1 MLRPT
6 QHPRPLNPA
15 RRAFTLMEAALATV
29 IIGVGVLAVVEAQQ
43 AFLRKNQWSTHT
55 STAMFLANEV
65 REMTRNLP
73 RHDPFAGGIYFEN
86 PVSHTGFRGWGPNV
100 TELLVTDFNDLDDF
114 DGMVFGNAP
123 NLPGP
128 ITRRYTGP
136 IDAFGEIIPQT
147 SWRGDVLLDADNNIV
162 PLEGWTQYVKVD
174 KVDPADFTVVR
185 AREYYE
191 PAVGTTPE
199 LEVHRFPL
207 RVTVTILYQGPAD
220 LEARVISSV
229 SWVVPA
235 I

>member
-1 MLRPT
+1 MTPPVPHTRPRT
-6 QHPRPLNPA
+6 PA

-55 STAMFLANEV
+55 STAMFLANEI

-73 RHDPFAGGIYFEN
+73 RHDPFAGGIYFED
-86 PVSHTGFRGWGPNV
+86 PVAHTGFSGWGPNI
-100 TELLVTDFNDLDDF
+100 TELLVTDFNDLDDY
-114 DGMVFGNAP
+114 DAMVFGNAP

-147 SWRGDVLLDADNNIV
+147 NWRGDVLVDNENNIV

-174 KVDPADFTVVR
+174 KVSPADFTQAL
-185 AREYYE
+185 ARDYYE
-191 PAVGTTPE
+191 AAVGATPE

-207 RVTVTILYQGPAD
+207 RVTVTILYQGPGD

-229 SWVVPA
+229 SWVVPP